1 METPTEAEPELLKVP
16 APLAPKERRY
26 IQEKNAGVF
35 GFFVNAWRDRRV
47 LMLVVLVLIASN
59 VVIALGMVALLYRD
73 QIVIV
78 VDQEGNMVIG
88 PAVDFAKA
96 NKLHTMHGLMATWC
110 LLNRSPSG
118 FEQKEL
124 IDALFYKD
132 AAAKARRELDTAMQ
146 ELKTKDIR
154 QLADVK
160 DVHVA
165 AVRQEGKYQ
174 MYYIDVSGQVTRNG
188 VFGGQAFRE
197 IQDFRILFK
206 CIRNPRISQNGR
218 YPLVV
223 LDYTY
228 KAAANGED
236 KTVP

>member
-1 METPTEAEPELLKVP
+1 METTTGAEPELLKVP
-16 APLAPKERRY
+16 APLAPQERRY

-59 VVIALGMVALLYRD
+59 VVIALGMVALLYRE

-124 IDALFYKD
+124 IEALFYKD
-132 AAAKARRELDTAMQ
+132 AAAKARRELDAAMP
-146 ELKTKDIR
+146 ELKAKDIR

-165 AVRQEGKYQ
+165 AVKQEGKYQ

-206 CIRNPRISQNGR
+206 CIRNPHISQNGR

>member
-1 METPTEAEPELLKVP
+1 METTTSPEELLKVP
-16 APLAPKERRY
+16 APSTPQQRRY
-26 IQEKNAGVF
+26 IQEKNAGIF
-35 GFFVNAWRDRRV
+35 GTLVNAWRDRRV
-47 LMLVVLVLIASN
+47 LMLVVLTLIASN
-59 VVIALGMVALLYRD
+59 VFIALGLVTLLYRE
-73 QIVIV
+73 QVVIV

-124 IDALFYKD
+124 QEALFYKD
-132 AAAKARRELDTAMQ
+132 AGTKARRELEAAMP
-146 ELKTKDIR
+146 ELKSKDIR

-165 AVRQEGKYQ
+165 AVKQEGKYQ
-174 MYYIDVSGQVTRNG
+174 MYYIDVSGQVTRSG

-197 IQDFRILFK
+197 IQDFRILYK
-206 CIRNPRISQNGR
+206 CVRNPRISANGR

-223 LDYTY
+223 LDYSY
-228 KAAANGED
+228 KTPVTGEE
-236 KTVP
+236 KIGR